1 MQKVT
6 WKTISVSD
14 AGFKSSETPQTG
26 VPEIGEN
33 DIYQTPETEVK
44 NEIAGLFNGEANGET
59 AEPSNPFAMTV
70 GSEPLAPGTS
80 VDPLTGETI
89 EDPKAS
95 PYYVPSLD
103 EIISNAGVQGISLR
117 FKDYDQLVTLYKE
130 SGKKFKAEKAALEEK
145 LESGEIINV
154 GEIEYTKQL
163 ISLLD
168 KSLAVTKT
176 SLQKIPTLKEELKQN
191 YIKEYIE
198 FKKAAAPHV
207 DEYNKGDWKVRSQ
220 IIKDYIATAD
230 ITGDGWIG
238 EPEMGIRII
247 QDTDQGTVL
256 WDAESQKFISKL
268 NADGSPVTQKWF
280 DPTKTWTVSNEG
292 LKVSEQS
299 VGTEDLTLQIDG
311 STPSEKNNTFN
322 SKIDIAV
329 PDYVVVKM
337 DKETSTPKS
346 YFDKEEGRMR
356 LYASEFTTN
365 ENGAITQQVPSD
377 TEGYI
382 QVRVAK
388 VEIFSDDSNK
398 DGKGYDHVM
407 RFLTA
412 DGEIAAEFRITGRF
426 GTGPASDYGG
436 IAINGSQRTSPI
448 VVDAKDLI
456 STGAADISDDKL
468 NKLYDE
474 YDVDLDGLE
483 DPNGSKNKAFK
494 ETEKVFTSSSGH
506 VKENSEKAT
515 GLKSYGL
522 SGYIEGSAHGNNL
535 VFFADPSLTNSSA
548 PREGKDEEENPLYN
562 NVFIGNGNYNAVF
575 ANGGGNF
582 YASDVT
588 LAWRKNTKDTNALSA
603 VAVKSSM
610 DIAVEEDGDPND
622 STDYETTPVS
632 NFVYLGG
639 FGDKM
644 IDNPPD
650 SDTTSKNVKMNSG
663 DDYFNTE
670 GEASYSN
677 PKLNQDNAIGDPDA
691 DSTIGDDGA
700 IDELSMKDIG
710 DDIENALSDL
720 DTEEVDPYQDL
731 DITKLGGDYYD
742 ETYGEQEGFFAEISN
757 MFGFK
762 NEGMDEGEE
771 ASDAEEQKKDIKSTL
786 GGL

>member
-14 AGFKSSETPQTG
+14 AGFKSSETDKG
-26 VPEIGEN
+26 GAPEIGEG
-33 DIYQTPETEVK
+33 DIYQTTETEVK
-44 NEIAGLFNGEANGET
+44 NEIAGLFNGEAQGAS
-59 AEPSNPFAMTV
+59 AELSNPFGMTV
-70 GSEPLAPGTS
+70 GSEPLPPGTS
-80 VDPLTGETI
+80 VDPLTGDII

-103 EIISNAGVQGISLR
+103 EITSNADIKGISLR
-117 FKDYDQLVTLYKE
+117 SKDYDQLITLYKE
-130 SGKKFKAEKAALEEK
+130 SEKKFKAEKSAREEK
-145 LESGEIINV
+145 LESGEVIDV
-154 GEIEYTKQL
+154 AEIEYTKQL

-168 KSLAVTKT
+168 KSLAVTSS
-176 SLQKIPTLKEELKQN
+176 SLEKIPALKEELKQN

-220 IIKDYIATAD
+220 IIKDYIATTD

-238 EPEMGIRII
+238 EPEMGLRII

-268 NADGSPVTQKWF
+268 NTDGSPVTQKWF
-280 DPTKTWTVSNEG
+280 DPTKTWTVSKEG

-322 SKIDIAV
+322 SKIDIAI

-356 LYASEFTTN
+356 LYASEFITD
-365 ENGAITQQVPSD
+365 ENGAITQQVPLD

-436 IAINGSQRTSPI
+436 IAINGSQRTNPI

-456 STGAADISDDKL
+456 STGAADISNDKL
-468 NKLYDE
+468 NELYE
-474 YDVDLDGLE
+474 EFEVELDDLE

-494 ETEKVFTSSSGH
+494 ETENLFTSSSGH
-506 VKENSEKAT
+506 VKENSIKAA

-522 SGYIEGSAHGNNL
+522 AGYIEGSAHGNNM
-535 VFFADPSLTNSSA
+535 VFFADPSLANTSA
-548 PREGKDEEENPLYN
+548 PREGKDEEENPLYS
-562 NVFIGNGNYNAVF
+562 NVFIGNGKYNAVF
-575 ANGGGNF
+575 SNGGGNF
-582 YASDVT
+582 YASDAT
-588 LAWRKNTKDTNALSA
+588 LVWRKNTKDTNALSA
-603 VAVKSSM
+603 VAVQSSI
-610 DIAVEEDGDPND
+610 DVTVEEDGDPND
-622 STDYETTPVS
+622 PTDYETTPVS

-639 FGDKM
+639 LGDKM
-644 IDNPPD
+644 IDNAPD
-650 SDTTSKNVKMNSG
+650 SDTTAKDVKMNSG
-663 DDYFNTE
+663 DDYFNSE

-677 PKLNQDNAIGDPDA
+677 PKLNKDNAIGDPDA
-691 DSTIGDDGA
+691 DSNIDNDGA
-700 IDELSMKDIG
+700 LDELSMKDVG

-720 DTEEVDPYQDL
+720 DSEEIDPYQDL
-731 DITKLGGDYYD
+731 DIAKLGGDYYD
-742 ETYGEQEGFFAEISN
+742 ETYGEQEGFFTEISN

-762 NEGMDEGEE
+762 NEGMDDGEE
-771 ASDAEEQKKDIKSTL
+771 TEEPENKDIKTELS
-786 GGL
+786 GS